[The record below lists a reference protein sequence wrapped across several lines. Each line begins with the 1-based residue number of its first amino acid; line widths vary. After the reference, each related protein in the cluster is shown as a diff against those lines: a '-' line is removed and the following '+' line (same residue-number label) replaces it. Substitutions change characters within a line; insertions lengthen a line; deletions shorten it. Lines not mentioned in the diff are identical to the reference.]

1 MNIKTSHFCGLSSAT
16 DFRGWLKSTALD
28 LYDELVNTPIKGCKS
43 KQEKMITIKDKL
55 YNRGKGDE
63 LEAFIK
69 RRYPYMISEDP
80 STPSQKITTK
90 KAKVQP
96 KIVKSRLDHIEIIN
110 KHKVFKHYRP
120 DLLTFPQKYIIV
132 GDPLKL
138 PDLIKSFVADKVG
151 VDFIIVDDHAYI
163 EYFKRKYSD
172 IVDKIKPETREI
184 WTYRQQQK
192 QHDAISKA

>member
-16 DFRGWLKSTALD
+16 DFRGWLKTTALD
-28 LYDELVNTPIKGCKS
+28 LYEELVNTPIKGCKS
-43 KQEKMITIKDKL
+43 KQEKMIVIKDKL

-69 RRYPYMISEDP
+69 RRYPYMIVEGP
-80 STPSQKITTK
+80 STPLQKITQK
-90 KAKVQP
+90 IKAKP
-96 KIVKSRLDHIEIIN
+96 KALEVRLDHIEGVN

-151 VDFIIVDDHAYI
+151 VDSIIIEDHAYI

-172 IVDKIKPETREI
+172 IVDKIKPDTREI
-184 WTYRQQQK
+184 WTYRQQLK
-192 QHDAISKA
+192 QHESLS